1 MDRDFPLGAT
11 CLGDGRCAFCVWAPR
26 ARSVEVHV
34 VAPKEKVVRLH
45 EDEGGYHKGAVEGI
59 EPGSLYF
66 YRLDDEKDRPDPAS
80 RYQPEGVHGP
90 SQVMTSAFRW
100 EDAGW
105 SGLPLQDYI
114 IYELHVGTCTKEGTF
129 DALIPRLDELKN
141 LGITALELMPVG
153 QFPGNRNWGY
163 DGVYPFA
170 VQNSYGGPEGLR
182 RLVSACH
189 QRSLAVILDVVYNHL
204 GPEGNYLWDFG
215 HYFTDRYK
223 APWGMAVNFD
233 GPGSDE
239 VRRFFIENALFW
251 IEDFH
256 VDALRLDAVHAILD
270 FSAVTFLQDLAR
282 AAGNLASKL
291 GRKVFLIPES
301 ALNDTRL
308 IRVPELG
315 GFGLDAQWND
325 DFHHALHTLL
335 TGERSGYYEDF
346 GTMDHLAKAFR
357 EGFVYSGQYSS
368 FRRRRHGNSSR
379 NIPAHRFVV
388 FAQNHDQVGNRM
400 MGDRLSKPLSL
411 EGLKLAAGC
420 VLLSPFI
427 PLLFMGE
434 EYGEKAPFSY
444 FISHSDPKLVE
455 SVRRGRREEFSS
467 FAWDEEPPDPQD
479 EKTFLS
485 AKLDYRSREGGEH
498 RVLYEFFRELIRF
511 RKENGALRQLSKDHL
526 EVVGFEREQVLVL
539 RRWKGLEEWAM
550 VYHFGKKKASRV
562 LPLPRGRWRKRLDSA
577 DVRWLGPGSLIK
589 QEIGPGEELQ
599 LELQPESFLI
609 LRKEKEN

>member
-1 MDRDFPLGAT
+1 VIPETRIGAIYLGE
-11 CLGDGRCAFCVWAPR
+11 GRCSFCVWAPKV
-26 ARSVEVHV
+26 RSVNVHV
-34 VAPKEKVVRLH
+34 VAPKEKFARLH
-45 EDEGGYHKGAVEGI
+45 EVEGGYHRGVVDGI
-59 EPGSLYF
+59 ETGSLYF
-66 YRLDDEKDRPDPAS
+66 YRLDDEKERPDPAS

-90 SQVMTSAFRW
+90 SQVMSSAFRW

-105 SGLPLQDYI
+105 RGLPLQDYI

-129 DALIPRLDELKN
+129 DALIRRLDELKS

-170 VQNSYGGPEGLR
+170 VQNSYGGPEGLM
-182 RLVSACH
+182 RLVNACH
-189 QRSLAVILDVVYNHL
+189 QKRLAVILDVVYNHL

-215 HYFTDRYK
+215 YYFTDRYK
-223 APWGMAVNFD
+223 TPWGMAVNFD
-233 GPGSDE
+233 GPANDE

-256 VDALRLDAVHAILD
+256 MDALRLDAVHAILD
-270 FSAVTFLQDLAR
+270 FSAVTFLEDLAR
-282 AAGNLASKL
+282 AVARLASKL
-291 GRKVFLIPES
+291 GRKVFLIAES

-315 GFGLDAQWND
+315 GFGLDAQWSD

-346 GTMDHLAKAFR
+346 GSMDHLAKAFR
-357 EGFVYSGQYSS
+357 EGFVYSGQHSS
-368 FRRRRHGNSSR
+368 FRGRRHGHSSR

-388 FAQNHDQVGNRM
+388 FAQNHDQVGNRR
-400 MGDRLSKPLSL
+400 MGDRLSRHLSL

-434 EYGEKAPFSY
+434 EYGEKAPFPY
-444 FISHSDPKLVE
+444 FISHSDPKLVDA
-455 SVRRGRREEFSS
+455 VRRGRKEEFSS
-467 FAWDEEPPDPQD
+467 FACDEEPPDPQD
-479 EKTFLS
+479 EMTFLS
-485 AKLDYRSREGGEH
+485 AKLDYKSREGEEH
-498 RVLYEFFRELIRF
+498 QVLLEFFRELIRF
-511 RKENGALRQLSKDHL
+511 RKGNGALRQLSKGHL
-526 EVVGFEREQVLVL
+526 DVTGFEREQVLFL

-550 VYHFGKKKASRV
+550 VFYFGKEKLSLPV
-562 LPLPRGRWRKRLDSA
+562 PLPQGRWRKKLSSA
-577 DVRWLGPGSLIK
+577 DRKWLGPGCGIPE
-589 QEIGPGEELQ
+589 EISSGTAVC
-599 LELQPESFLI
+599 LELQPESFVVF
-609 LRKEKEN
+609 EKREEQ